1 MEPNN
6 PPGFVCVLP
15 KRLPV
20 LLFDPKADVPNAP
33 PLVVPK
39 PAFCP
44 NVEVVPKPVLP
55 PNGVPKDLL
64 NIFGMYQLPPFNLR
78 QYKLSPAQPWG
89 VELDDLRSLP
99 NTNHSVSLSTPARAP
114 KGHLAA
120 DTQDSH
126 CSSCSTLRVFPDFSI
141 KPHLPTPSNK
151 TSGTAQPRNC
161 RNTPSI
167 CFLLTLTGLHQDFL
181 HFLKLTASKY
191 SLRGVSPQFTTHW
204 CISRHVSLCC
214 LAPSSSPSTNTM

>member
-1 MEPNN
+1 MTEKTLNETIPLIHVFPTKSSRTSHTNSTSHI
-6 PPGFVCVLP
+6 CVYKHLTH
-15 KRLPV
+15 
-20 LLFDPKADVPNAP
+20 
-33 PLVVPK
+33 
-39 PAFCP
+39 
-44 NVEVVPKPVLP
+44 
-55 PNGVPKDLL
+55 
-64 NIFGMYQLPPFNLR
+64 LR